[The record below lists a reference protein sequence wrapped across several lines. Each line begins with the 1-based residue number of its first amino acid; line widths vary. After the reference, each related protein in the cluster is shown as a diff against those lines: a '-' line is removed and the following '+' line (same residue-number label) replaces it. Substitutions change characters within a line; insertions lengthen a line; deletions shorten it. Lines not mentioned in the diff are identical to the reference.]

1 MELRYGDDSF
11 IRGQSLNLR
20 FESDVISDG
29 TQTKRIAWNNFIQ
42 FESDV
47 ISDGTQTYKV
57 FLMAHHEF
65 ESDVISDGTQ
75 T

>member
-1 MELRYGDDSF
+1 MKLRYGDDSF

-29 TQTKRIAWNNFIQ
+29 TQTYYTDKVHEVV

-47 ISDGTQTYKV
+47 ISDGTQTQIGDDK
-57 FLMAHHEF
+57 
-65 ESDVISDGTQ
+65 
-75 T
+75 